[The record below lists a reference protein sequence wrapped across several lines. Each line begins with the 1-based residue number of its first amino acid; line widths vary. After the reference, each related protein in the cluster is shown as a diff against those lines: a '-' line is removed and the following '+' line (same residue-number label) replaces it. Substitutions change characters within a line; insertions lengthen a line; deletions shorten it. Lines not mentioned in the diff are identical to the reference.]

1 MSRSESLAKVL
12 PEAAQIASLTLE
24 RDVEA
29 QGRSLFFKAS
39 LAWTL
44 IRLHDVAQ
52 GGEISM
58 KVDTFAA
65 EQNHPKA
72 ACIDPAKTDDERR
85 RDALA
90 SRPWFKACSGAGNTR
105 PKRCNK

>member
-52 GGEISM
+52 GGKISM
-58 KVDTFAA
+58 KVDTFA
-65 EQNHPKA
+65 QNRTIQRLLH
-72 ACIDPAKTDDERR
+72 
-85 RDALA
+85 
-90 SRPWFKACSGAGNTR
+90 RPCQNR
-105 PKRCNK
+105 